1 MGSVVVEERC
11 SSSLQD
17 AAFTSFG
24 GTVAKDGLALGGY
37 RRCIVHHRVFT
48 VAPSNGRLMLLD
60 GDA

>member
-17 AAFTSFG
+17 ASFTPSG

-37 RRCIVHHRVFT
+37 RTCTVYHRIFT
-48 VAPSNGRLMLLD
+48 VAPSNGLLMPLH
-60 GDA
+60 GNA